1 MVRNG
6 IRPAAKV
13 RQKAQGLKAQ
23 GSRLKEELMKRRT
36 FLSSAA
42 VAGAGLALPRLAF
55 GAVTPGATVQT
66 TSGALRGFID
76 AGVQVF
82 KGIPYG
88 ASTAGANRFMPPRKR
103 QPWSGVRDAF
113 EFGGRSPQ
121 ILGGEPAEMLP
132 TDPREPLSEDCLML
146 NLWTPKADRGKRPVM
161 VWLHGG
167 GFASGSGSYTI
178 YSGRELARKHDA
190 VAVSVNHRL
199 NIFGFLYLAEFGG
212 KWAEASNAGIL
223 DVVAALEWVRDN
235 VAAFGGDPGN
245 VTIFGQ
251 SGGAGKVSTLMAMPS
266 AAGLFHRAIA
276 QSGAAVTSTA
286 KAQAVRTTEQ
296 VLQRLKISPSQLDSL
311 QTLPMQTLIDVLRPA
326 AGAPAGPGGGGLNF
340 GPVVDSRTLPSNPFD
355 PTAPGQSARVP
366 FLTGTTATEVT
377 FFLPDE
383 RLRPIDDA
391 ALEARVKDTLKVD
404 DAGAK
409 RMIALYRKNQPGRD
423 NIDLALRLETDASF
437 FRGGVET
444 QAERKAAQN
453 GAPVY
458 VYRFEYYSP
467 VRGGRLKAMHC
478 MEIPFAF
485 DNLEAGAVYT
495 GNSPAAQRL
504 ANQMSAAWVAF
515 ARTGNPSHKG
525 IPAWTPWDAAR
536 RPTMVFGPSA
546 TTLVNDPGREERLA
560 IKAIRDAQQPRSSA

>member
-1 MVRNG
+1 MR
-6 IRPAAKV
+6 
-13 RQKAQGLKAQ
+13 
-23 GSRLKEELMKRRT
+23 RRT
-36 FLSSAA
+36 FISSTAI
-42 VAGAGLALPRLAF
+42 VGAGLALPRLGF

-66 TSGALRGFID
+66 KSGALRGYVD
-76 AGVQVF
+76 NGVQVF

-88 ASTAGANRFMPPRKR
+88 ASTAGANRFMPPRKL
-103 QPWSGVRDAF
+103 QAWTGVRDAF
-113 EFGGRSPQ
+113 EYGGRSPQ
-121 ILGGEPAEMLP
+121 ILGGEPAEMLS
-132 TDPREPLSEDCLML
+132 TDPREALSEDCLML
-146 NLWTPKADRGKRPVM
+146 NVWTPKADRGKRPVM
-161 VWLHGG
+161 LWLHGG
-167 GFASGSGSYTI
+167 GFASGSGAYTI

-190 VAVSVNHRL
+190 VAISVNHRL

-235 VAAFGGDPGN
+235 IAAFGGDPNN

-266 AAGLFHRAIA
+266 AKGLFHRAIA

-296 VLQRLKISPSQLDSL
+296 VLQRLKIAPTDLDKL
-311 QTLPMQTLIDVLRPA
+311 QSVPMQELIAVMRPP
-326 AGAPAGPGGGGLNF
+326 AGAAPGPGGGGLNF
-340 GPVVDSRTLPSNPFD
+340 GPVVDGRSLPSNPFD
-355 PTAPGQSARVP
+355 PTAPGQSASVP
-366 FLTGTTATEVT
+366 FLTGTTATEIT
-377 FFLPDE
+377 FFVPDE
-383 RLRPIDDA
+383 RLQPLDEA
-391 ALEARVKDTLKVD
+391 AFRARVKDLLKVD
-404 DAGAK
+404 DAGAD

-423 NIDLALRLETDASF
+423 NIDLMLRLETDASF

-444 QAERKAAQN
+444 QAERKVAQK

-495 GNSPAAQRL
+495 GNSPAAQKI
-504 ANQMSAAWVAF
+504 ADEMSAAWVAF
-515 ARTGNPSHKG
+515 AKTGNPNHKG
-525 IPAWTPWDAAR
+525 MPAWTPWDAEKRA
-536 RPTMVFGPSA
+536 TMVFGAGSA
-546 TTLVNDPGREERLA
+546 KVVNDPGKDERLA
-560 IKAIRDAQQPRSSA
+560 IKAVRDAQQPRSSAE

>member
-1 MVRNG
+1 M
-6 IRPAAKV
+6 
-13 RQKAQGLKAQ
+13 
-23 GSRLKEELMKRRT
+23 ERRT
-36 FLSSAA
+36 FISTTAI
-42 VAGAGLALPRLAF
+42 VGAGLALPRLSF

-66 TSGALRGFID
+66 KAGALRGFVD
-76 AGVQVF
+76 NGVQVF
-82 KGIPYG
+82 KGVPYG
-88 ASTAGANRFMPPRKR
+88 ASTAGANRFMPPRKL
-103 QPWSGVRDAF
+103 QPWTGVRDAF
-113 EFGGRSPQ
+113 DYGGRAPQ
-121 ILGGEPAEMLP
+121 VLGGEPAEMIP
-132 TDPREPLSEDCLML
+132 TDPREALSEDCLML
-146 NLWTPKADRGKRPVM
+146 NVWTPKADGGKRPVM

-167 GFASGSGSYTI
+167 GFASGSGAYTI

-190 VAVSVNHRL
+190 VAISVNHRL

-212 KWAEASNAGIL
+212 KWAEASNSGIL

-235 VAAFGGDPGN
+235 IAAFGGDPNN

-266 AAGLFHRAIA
+266 AKGLFHRAIA
-276 QSGAAVTSTA
+276 QSGAAVTSTP

-296 VLQRLKISPSQLDSL
+296 VLQRLKIGPAELDKL
-311 QTLPMQTLIDVLRPA
+311 QSVPMQELINVMRPP
-326 AGAPAGPGGGGLNF
+326 AGAAAGPGGGGLNF
-340 GPVVDSRTLPSNPFD
+340 GPVVDGKSLPANPFD
-355 PTAPGQSARVP
+355 PTAPGQSASVP
-366 FLTGTTATEVT
+366 FLTGTTATEIT

-383 RLRPIDDA
+383 RLQPLDEA
-391 ALEARVKDTLKVD
+391 AFRARVKDTLKLD
-404 DAGAK
+404 EAGAD

-444 QAERKAAQN
+444 QAERKVAQK

-495 GNSPAAQRL
+495 GNGPAAQKI
-504 ANQMSAAWVAF
+504 ADEMSAAWVAF
-515 ARTGNPSHKG
+515 AKTGNPNHKG
-525 IPAWTPWDAAR
+525 MPAWTPWDPDR
-536 RPTMVFGPSA
+536 RATMVFGA
-546 TTLVNDPGREERLA
+546 GAAKVVNDPGKEERLA
-560 IKAIRDAQQPRSSA
+560 IKGVRDAQPSRSSV

>member
-1 MVRNG
+1 MR
-6 IRPAAKV
+6 
-13 RQKAQGLKAQ
+13 
-23 GSRLKEELMKRRT
+23 RRT
-36 FLSSAA
+36 FISSTAI
-42 VAGAGLALPRLAF
+42 VGAGLALPRLGF

-66 TSGALRGFID
+66 KSGALRGYVD
-76 AGVQVF
+76 NGVQVF

-88 ASTAGANRFMPPRKR
+88 ASTAGANRFMPPRKL
-103 QPWSGVRDAF
+103 QAWTGVRDAF
-113 EFGGRSPQ
+113 EYGGRSPQ
-121 ILGGEPAEMLP
+121 ILGGEPAEMLS
-132 TDPREPLSEDCLML
+132 TDPREALSEDCLML
-146 NLWTPKADRGKRPVM
+146 NVWTPKADRGKRPVM
-161 VWLHGG
+161 LWLHGG
-167 GFASGSGSYTI
+167 GFASGSGAYTI

-190 VAVSVNHRL
+190 VAISVNHRL

-235 VAAFGGDPGN
+235 IAQFGGDPNN

-266 AAGLFHRAIA
+266 AKGLFHRAIA

-296 VLQRLKISPSQLDSL
+296 VLQRLKIAPADLDKL
-311 QTLPMQTLIDVLRPA
+311 QSVPMQELIAVMRPP
-326 AGAPAGPGGGGLNF
+326 AGAAPGPGGGGLNF
-340 GPVVDSRTLPSNPFD
+340 GPVVDGRSLPSNPFD
-355 PTAPGQSARVP
+355 PTAPGQSASVP
-366 FLTGTTATEVT
+366 FLTGTTATEIT
-377 FFLPDE
+377 FFVPDE
-383 RLRPIDDA
+383 RLQPLDEA
-391 ALEARVKDTLKVD
+391 AFRARVKDLLKVD
-404 DAGAK
+404 DAGAD

-423 NIDLALRLETDASF
+423 NIDLMLRLETDASF

-444 QAERKAAQN
+444 QAERKVAQK

-495 GNSPAAQRL
+495 GNSPAAQKI
-504 ANQMSAAWVAF
+504 ADEMSTAWVAF
-515 ARTGNPSHKG
+515 AKTGNPNHKG
-525 IPAWTPWDAAR
+525 MPAWTPWDAEKRA
-536 RPTMVFGPSA
+536 TMVFGAGSA
-546 TTLVNDPGREERLA
+546 KVVNDPGKDERLA
-560 IKAIRDAQQPRSSA
+560 IKAVRDAQQPRSSAE

>member
-1 MVRNG
+1 M
-6 IRPAAKV
+6 
-13 RQKAQGLKAQ
+13 
-23 GSRLKEELMKRRT
+23 ERRT
-36 FLSSAA
+36 FISSTAI
-42 VAGAGLALPRLAF
+42 VGAGLALPRFGF
-55 GAVTPGATVQT
+55 GAVTPGGTVQT
-66 TSGALRGFID
+66 KSGALRGFVD
-76 AGVQVF
+76 NGVQVF

-88 ASTAGANRFMPPRKR
+88 ASTAGANRFMPPRKL
-103 QPWSGVRDAF
+103 QAWSGVRDAF
-113 EFGGRSPQ
+113 ELGGRSPQ

-132 TDPREPLSEDCLML
+132 TDPREALSEDCLML

-190 VAVSVNHRL
+190 VAISVNHRL

-212 KWAEASNAGIL
+212 KWAEASNAGML

-235 VAAFGGDPGN
+235 IAAFGGDPNN

-266 AAGLFHRAIA
+266 AKGLFHRAIA

-286 KAQAVRTTEQ
+286 RAQAVRTTEQ
-296 VLQRLKISPSQLDSL
+296 VLQRLKIAPAELDKL
-311 QTLPMQTLIDVLRPA
+311 QSVPMQELLNVMRPP
-326 AGAPAGPGGGGLNF
+326 AGAPPGPGGGLNF
-340 GPVVDSRTLPSNPFD
+340 GPVVDGKSLPSNPFD
-355 PTAPGQSARVP
+355 PTAPGQSASVP
-366 FLTGTTATEVT
+366 FLTGTTATEIT

-383 RLRPIDDA
+383 RLHPLDDA
-391 ALEARVKDTLKVD
+391 AFKARVKDTLKVD
-404 DAGAK
+404 DAGAD

-423 NIDLALRLETDASF
+423 NIDLMLRLETDASF

-444 QAERKAAQN
+444 QAERKVAQK

-478 MEIPFAF
+478 MEIPFVF

-495 GNSPAAQRL
+495 GNSPAAQKL
-504 ANQMSAAWVAF
+504 ADQMSAAWVAF
-515 ARTGNPSHKG
+515 ARSGNPNHKG
-525 IPAWTPWDAAR
+525 MPAWSPWDPDKRA
-536 RPTMVFGPSA
+536 TMVFGPAAS
-546 TTLVNDPGREERLA
+546 TLVNDPGKDERLA